1 MIDNIVEYYREF
13 YSTQIHMPTPE
24 QNRKAMLVCA
34 GRVDYA
40 DQLEELL
47 MCLGLIEYRY

>member
-1 MIDNIVEYYREF
+1 MDVVQEYQRMYLERLV
-13 YSTQIHMPTPE
+13 PTTEE

-40 DQLEELL
+40 DQLEEVL
-47 MCLGLIEYRY
+47 MCLGLIDYRY